1 MANIKNEPRLT
12 VRHGGHT
19 YVDATPEFLRAS
31 GVPQE
36 VIDAALDEQIVR
48 QAQARIDAIVD
59 QVFTASASR
68 ASRYE
73 AKYQEAQRYRDAG
86 YPSSVSAA
94 DYPYLTAEAAAR
106 SMTKRQLA
114 DAIIAAADAYR
125 QFGALAEAKR
135 AELKQAVPA
144 ASDAAA
150 KQAAADA
157 IVAEVA
163 QAAEQLK
170 G

>member
-1 MANIKNEPRLT
+1 MEQRLT
-12 VRHGGHT
+12 ITHEGRQ
-19 YVDATPEFLRAS
+19 YLEMTPADLREA

-36 VIDAALDEQIVR
+36 VIDAALDAQIIDM
-48 QAQARIDAIVD
+48 ATARIDAIAD
-59 QVFTASASR
+59 GVFTASASR
-68 ASRYE
+68 SARYRE
-73 AKYQEAQRYRDAG
+73 KYQEALRYRDAG
-86 YPSSVSAA
+86 YPGNVSAD
-94 DYPYLTAEAAAR
+94 DYPYLTAEAPAR
-106 SMTKRQLA
+106 GLTKRQLA

-144 ASDAAA
+144 ATDAAA

-163 QAAEQLK
+163 QATAQLK

>member
-1 MANIKNEPRLT
+1 MTEQRLT
-12 VRHGGHT
+12 ITHEGRQ
-19 YVDATPEFLRAS
+19 YLEMTPAELAEA
-31 GVPQE
+31 GVPQTE
-36 VIDAALDEQIVR
+36 IDAALDEQIIDL
-48 QAQARIDAIVD
+48 AQARIDAIVD

-73 AKYQEAQRYRDAG
+73 AKYQEALRYRDAG

-94 DYPYLTAEAAAR
+94 DYPYLTAEAQAR
-106 SMTKRQLA
+106 GLTKRQLA

-144 ASDAAA
+144 APDAAA
-150 KQAAADA
+150 KQAAAEA

-163 QAAEQLK
+163 QAAAQLK

>member
-1 MANIKNEPRLT
+1 MTEQRLT
-12 VRHGGHT
+12 ITHEGRQ
-19 YVDATPEFLRAS
+19 YLEMTPDDLRAA

-36 VIDAALDEQIVR
+36 VIDAALN
-48 QAQARIDAIVD
+48 AQVIAAATVRIDAIVD
-59 QVFTASASR
+59 RVFTASASR

-73 AKYQEAQRYRDAG
+73 AKYQEALRYKQAG
-86 YPSSVSAA
+86 YPAQVAA
-94 DYPYLTAEAAAR
+94 AEYPYLSAEAPAR
-106 SMTKRQLA
+106 GMTKRQLA

-144 ASDAAA
+144 ATDAAA

-163 QAAEQLK
+163 QAAQALK

>member
-1 MANIKNEPRLT
+1 MMTTLT
-12 VRHGGHT
+12 ITHDARM
-19 YVDATPEFLRAS
+19 YVDCTPERLLAA

-36 VIDAALDEQIVR
+36 VIDAALDAQIVQ
-48 QAQARIDAIVD
+48 QAQAQIDTIVD
-59 QVFTASASR
+59 RVFTASASR

-73 AKYQEAQRYRDAG
+73 AKYQEALRYRDAG
-86 YPSSVSAA
+86 YPGSVSEA
-94 DYPYLTAEAAAR
+94 DYPYLTAEAPTR
-106 SMTKRQLA
+106 GMTKRQLA
-114 DAIIAAADAYR
+114 DTIIAAADAYR

-163 QAAEQLK
+163 TAAAALQ

>member
-1 MANIKNEPRLT
+1 MMSNLT
-12 VRHGGHT
+12 LEYEGRIYHGYGPA
-19 YVDATPEFLRAS
+19 DLRKA
-31 GVPQE
+31 GVPQT
-36 VIDAALDEQIVR
+36 VIDAALDEQIVD

-59 QVFTASASR
+59 RVFTASASR

-73 AKYQEAQRYRDAG
+73 AKYQEALRYRDAG
-86 YPSSVSAA
+86 YPSSVSAT
-94 DYPYLTAEAAAR
+94 DYPYLSAEAPAR
-106 SMTKRQLA
+106 GMTKRQLA

-135 AELKQAVPA
+135 AALKQAVPA
-144 ASDAAA
+144 AADAAA

-163 QAAEQLK
+163 QAAQALK

>member
-1 MANIKNEPRLT
+1 MTEPRLT
-12 VRHGGHT
+12 IIHNGRQ
-19 YVDATPEFLRAS
+19 YLEMTPDDLRAA

-36 VIDAALDEQIVR
+36 VIDAALNARIVE
-48 QAQARIDAIVD
+48 AATARIDAIAD
-59 QVFTASASR
+59 RVFTSSASR
-68 ASRYE
+68 SARYE
-73 AKYQEAQRYRDAG
+73 AKYQEALRYRDAG
-86 YPSSVSAA
+86 YPSSVAEA
-94 DYPYLTAEAAAR
+94 DYPYLTAEAPAR
-106 SMTKRQLA
+106 GMTKRQLA

-135 AELKQAVPA
+135 TELKQAVPA

-163 QAAEQLK
+163 QAAQALK

>member
-1 MANIKNEPRLT
+1 MDETITLT
-12 VRHGGHT
+12 LTHEGKTHVN
-19 YVDATPEFLRAS
+19 ATPEYLIEA
-31 GVPQE
+31 GVPQA
-36 VIDAALDEQIVR
+36 VIDAALDEQIVH

-59 QVFTASASR
+59 RVFTASASR

-73 AKYQEAQRYRDAG
+73 AKYQEALRYRDAG
-86 YPSSVSAA
+86 YPGSVSAA
-94 DYPYLTAEAAAR
+94 DYPYLTAEAQAR
-106 SMTKRQLA
+106 GLTKRQLA

-144 ASDAAA
+144 AADAAA

-157 IVAEVA
+157 IVAEVS
-163 QAAEQLK
+163 QAAAQLK

>member
-1 MANIKNEPRLT
+1 MSTLT
-12 VRHGGHT
+12 ITHGGRQ
-19 YVDATPEFLRAS
+19 YIEMTPDEMRAA
-31 GVPQE
+31 GVPLE
-36 VIDAALDEQIVR
+36 VIDAALNAQIVD
-48 QAQARIDAIVD
+48 QAQAQIDTIVD
-59 QVFTASASR
+59 RAFTASASR

-73 AKYQEAQRYRDAG
+73 AKYQEALRYRDAG
-86 YPSSVSAA
+86 YPSNVAEA
-94 DYPYLTAEAAAR
+94 DYPYLTAEAPAR
-106 SMTKRQLA
+106 GLTKRQLA

-144 ASDAAA
+144 AVDAAA

-163 QAAEQLK
+163 TAAQTLR